1 MSSDRQVGIHLG
13 PLDRAD
19 RLLTKLEAA
28 ELLNVRPRF
37 IERCIAQRRIRFV
50 RVGRFVRVPESA
62 IQEFVTAGVVEVS
75 DPAAYVGAKLADQAT
90 SQPPRPR

>member
-1 MSSDRQVGIHLG
+1 MSNDRQAGEHHGLG
-13 PLDRAD
+13 NGAD

-62 IQEFVTAGVVEVS
+62 IQEFVTAGVVEVC
-75 DPAAYVGAKLADQAT
+75 DPTAYVG
-90 SQPPRPR
+90 RPAEQLTRRSSRPN